1 MGQHILDLF
10 QYCPK
15 CGKRTFKP
23 VNDKA
28 KRCLDCGYTYYI
40 NPSAAVAVFIRNP
53 EGNAL
58 LVATRAKEP
67 AKGTYDLPGGFT
79 DLNETVEEAVVRE
92 VFEET
97 NLHVSKLNYL
107 FSIPNSYEYSGLI
120 VPTMDLFFEVEVDN
134 LTDLTAADD
143 VAECEFIDLDKLD
156 PVKFGLKSVSEAV
169 SQYIKEHLNELSR

>member
-15 CGKRTFKP
+15 CGKKAFDS
-23 VNDKA
+23 VNEKA
-28 KRCLDCGYTYYI
+28 KRCQLCGYTYYM
-40 NPSAAVAVFIRNP
+40 NPSAAVAVFILNP
-53 EGNAL
+53 EKTAL

-67 AKGTYDLPGGFT
+67 AKGTFDLPGGFT

-97 NLHVSKLNYL
+97 NLNVSKLNYM

-134 LTDLTAADD
+134 LTDLIPADD
-143 VAECEFIDLDKLD
+143 VAECEFIDLDKID
-156 PVKFGLKSVSEAV
+156 PVKFGLKSVSKAV
-169 SQYIKEHLNELSR
+169 SRYIKEHLNELSR